1 MTLQDLRSETFFERH
16 AWKVFTGLSLI
27 VVLFGVGD
35 VLSGGLTFQTGE
47 HVLFY
52 SLSGTTWDELNATAP
67 GPANLIDYQ
76 VRAGGVCL
84 LMTGLLSLSITLTA
98 LRRGDRWAWYAMW
111 VWPLGIVLIEAQL
124 LISVRTLGSGI
135 PVPVIS
141 GTIFIILSV
150 ATLALSYRKYLRKTS
165 PGTPHGVTT

>member
-1 MTLQDLRSETFFERH
+1 MTLRDLRSETSFERH

-47 HVLFY
+47 DVLFY
-52 SLSGTTWDELNATAP
+52 SLSGTTWGELNAAAP
-67 GPANLIDYQ
+67 GPANLINYQ
-76 VRAGGVCL
+76 VRAGGVYL
-84 LMTGLLSLSITLTA
+84 LMTGLLSLSITLTG

-111 VWPLGIVLIEAQL
+111 VWPLGIVLIDAQL
-124 LISVRTLGSGI
+124 LSSVRTLGSGI

-141 GTIFIILSV
+141 GTIFIIVSV
-150 ATLALSYRKYLRKTS
+150 ATLALSYRKYLRKTL
-165 PGTPHGVTT
+165 PVRPKA

>member
-1 MTLQDLRSETFFERH
+1 MTLQDLRNETFFERH

-35 VLSGGLTFQTGE
+35 VLIGGLTFQTGE
-47 HVLFY
+47 DVLFN
-52 SLSGTTWDELNATAP
+52 SLSGTTWGELNATAP

-76 VRAGGVCL
+76 VRAGGAYL
-84 LMTGLLSLSITLTA
+84 LMIGLLSLSITLTA

-111 VWPLGIVLIEAQL
+111 VWPLGILLIEAQL
-124 LISVRTLGSGI
+124 LSSVRTLGSGI

-141 GTIFIILSV
+141 GTIFIIVSV
-150 ATLALSYRKYLRKTS
+150 VTLAISYRKYLRMASAGEPKA
-165 PGTPHGVTT
+165 

>member
-16 AWKVFTGLSLI
+16 AWKVFTGLGLI

-47 HVLFY
+47 QVLFH
-52 SLSGTTWDELNATAP
+52 SLSGTTWGELNASAP

-76 VRAGGVCL
+76 VRAGGVYL

-98 LRRGDRWAWYAMW
+98 LRHGDRWAWCSMW

-124 LISVRTLGSGI
+124 LSSVRTPGI

-141 GTIFIILSV
+141 GTIFIIVSV

-165 PGTPHGVTT
+165 PGTPQGLST